1 MTLGHPERPHLLA
14 RRRRREQSEGNQ
26 VAAFPADR
34 GRPGRVGRRRI
45 RTDDSHDQVARLIAR
60 RDRLATAPRCGKQE
74 NEMETAHRSDQ
85 VREGSSPCL

>member
-1 MTLGHPERPHLLA
+1 MLLRRYALGPARLA
-14 RRRRREQSEGNQ
+14 
-26 VAAFPADR
+26 
-34 GRPGRVGRRRI
+34 
-45 RTDDSHDQVARLIAR
+45 DQVARLIAR